1 MHAYNLM
8 LLSGT
13 ATVQLALIL
22 FFIDDK
28 DIQGLWRLN
37 R

>member
-1 MHAYNLM
+1 MHAYDLM
-8 LLSGT
+8 PLSGT
-13 ATVQLALIL
+13 AMVQLALIL

-28 DIQGLWRLN
+28 DIQDLWRLN